1 MVLSMYANCMH
12 KGEYMRVPDE
22 DSSIRVKR
30 RTSSRLGILQKQ
42 LGFHSADEFIATII
56 NVVSR
61 KEWTKADLESL
72 ERYGKIIEVIEGT
85 ASSDD
90 KMYEALGIKTY
101 TQKDKIKGKV
111 KKKTEKEEK
120 EEVEKQ

>member
-1 MVLSMYANCMH
+1 MYANCMH

-72 ERYGKIIEVIEGT
+72 ERYGKIIEVMEGT
-85 ASSDD
+85 AKTDSE
-90 KMYEALGIKTY
+90 MYQKIGVKEFKEKGINV
-101 TQKDKIKGKV
+101 KGKV
-111 KKKTEKEEK
+111 KKNE
-120 EEVEKQ
+120 